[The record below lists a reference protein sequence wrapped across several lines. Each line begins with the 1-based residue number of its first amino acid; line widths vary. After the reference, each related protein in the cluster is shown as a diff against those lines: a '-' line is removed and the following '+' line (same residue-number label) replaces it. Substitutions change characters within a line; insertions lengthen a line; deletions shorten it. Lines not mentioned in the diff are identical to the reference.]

1 MTEMR
6 ELRLPADLCE
16 SAEKKFAQRFGTVEE
31 LLIFILRDLLC
42 DDAARF
48 DQAEQKLIEDRLRDL
63 GYI

>member
-6 ELRLPADLCE
+6 ELRLPSDLCE
-16 SAEKKFAQRFGTVEE
+16 SAEKKFAQKFGTVEE
-31 LLIFILRDLLC
+31 LLVFILRDLLR

-48 DQAEQKLIEDRLRDL
+48 DQAEEQLIEDRLRDL